1 MKVNLSNLASVEI
14 ISGLTRGLVQVYRL
28 DIPVSLEAPHGIT
41 ISDKLTGAESGEVF
55 FNRALLSKLSPLGV
69 IAKLEYHP

>member
-28 DIPVSLEAPHGIT
+28 DIRVSLKAPHGIT
-41 ISDKLTGAESGEVF
+41 ISDKLTGAESGEVLS
-55 FNRALLSKLSPLGV
+55 NRALLSKLSPLGV
-69 IAKLEYHP
+69 